1 MNPKLELQQIEKSY
15 GNKKVLNKLSL
26 EVSSGEFFV
35 ILGPSGEGKST
46 LLRIM
51 AGIEKPDNGRVM
63 IDGRDVTGLPPNKR
77 NIAMVFQSYALYP
90 NMNVY
95 DNIAFPLKMRGV
107 PKSEAK
113 QKVLDA
119 AKLLRIDDIINEP
132 VTKISGGQKQRVALA
147 RALVRSPSVFLLD
160 EPLSNLDAR
169 VRYLARV
176 ELKRIQKK
184 LGETFILVTHDQKDA
199 SSLADRVGVLHEG
212 RFEQVGTPNE
222 IYDKPSTKWVG
233 QFVGDLPMNFLPSQ
247 LLGLGQS
254 DGEVGFRPEWVT
266 VGEGES
272 ECVLESVE
280 RAGDEY
286 YLFCRVGEDYRI
298 VLKGATHKETG
309 ETIRFKLRK
318 FNRYSDSALR
328 ETAEQSP

>member
-1 MNPKLELQQIEKSY
+1 VTVKLELQQIKKFY
-15 GNKKVLNKLSL
+15 GSKRVLNNLSL

-51 AGIEKPDNGRVM
+51 AGIEKPDQGTVI

-95 DNIAFPLKMRGV
+95 DNIAFPLRMRGV
-107 PKSEAK
+107 PKNEAK
-113 QKVLDA
+113 QRVLEA
-119 AKLLRIDDIINEP
+119 SKLLRIDDIIDKP

-147 RALVRSPSVFLLD
+147 RALVRNPSLFLLD

-176 ELKRIQKK
+176 ELKRIQKE

-199 SSLADRVGVLHEG
+199 SSLADRVGVLHG
-212 RFEQVGTPNE
+212 GNFEQVGTPAE
-222 IYDKPSTKWVG
+222 IYDRPSNKWVG
-233 QFVGDLPMNFLPSQ
+233 QFMGDLPMNFLPSG
-247 LLGLGQS
+247 LVGLGEG

-266 VGEGES
+266 VGEGDT

-286 YLFCRVGEDYRI
+286 YLFCRLNEDYHV
-298 VLKGATHKETG
+298 VLKGVAGGTIG
-309 ETIRFKLRK
+309 ETVRFRIKK
-318 FNRYSDSALR
+318 FNKYPDSH
-328 ETAEQSP
+328 